1 MHEILRPV
9 ASACGIK
16 SKGKQSRFMEQ
27 MYTAVYISFMGPL
40 GLYCMKRSPVWYFN
54 TRGMYE
60 AYPHKV
66 QSGELKF
73 YYLVQ
78 AAFWTQQ
85 AIVML
90 LGMEKR
96 RKDFKELVAHHIV
109 TIALIFLSYR
119 FHFTYMGIAIYITH
133 DISDWFLALSK
144 SLNYLDS
151 PLQAYFFALCV
162 ISWIY
167 LRNYINLRILYSIL
181 TDYRTIGP
189 YGIVWETEQYKGPL
203 STVITFTLLALLQLL
218 NIFWLYLLLRIAY
231 RFVVQGHAKDDRSED
246 EESEVDTAKLDSDA
260 ADKAEALPLDGNSA
274 RALPTKRRKAK
285 KT

>member
-1 MHEILRPV
+1 MATSQAALDDQLHPVTGNGTPCRRRKSSLSANHSPRQIGFRRTTKSKKVRSLLRRSWSIPFFILLAFGLVYALNPTESNIVHRFMFMSYKVENDDGPAQYGKGRWDFAFVCFYTVFLSFTREFIMHEILRPV

-133 DISDWFLALSK
+133 DISDWFLAVSTM
-144 SLNYLDS
+144 SLQCLGCNFS
-151 PLQAYFFALCV
+151 Q
-162 ISWIY
+162 
-167 LRNYINLRILYSIL
+167 
-181 TDYRTIGP
+181 
-189 YGIVWETEQYKGPL
+189 
-203 STVITFTLLALLQLL
+203 
-218 NIFWLYLLLRIAY
+218 
-231 RFVVQGHAKDDRSED
+231 
-246 EESEVDTAKLDSDA
+246 
-260 ADKAEALPLDGNSA
+260 SA
-274 RALPTKRRKAK
+274 P
-285 KT
+285 